1 MKFKCLVVVL
11 VLAYGCNSNS
21 ERVTQKLDNGD
32 IMVTERIDGKK
43 IQKVYTSTNVLRSEL
58 NVVDSTV
65 TGTLTSF
72 FDNGKVFQVS
82 EVKNGVVHGFQ
93 KTYDGSGAVI
103 REYTYKEGRKE
114 GIGKAYYPNGKLRA
128 EATYLKGKPN
138 GIVVEYDESGKV
150 IPGPKIV
157 VDVKNTIV
165 LDSKITYFIQ
175 MKPAAVDLDVYVSF
189 PAAKNESGYRSVK
202 IERGVARFELYK
214 GNYQSLF
221 GEIGIYVEYKT
232 KSGLLGKAKTTV
244 RVAE

>member
-11 VLAYGCNSNS
+11 ALAYGCNSNS

-103 REYTYKEGRKE
+103 REFTYVEGRKE
-114 GIGKAYYPNGKLRA
+114 GVGKAYYPNGKLRA
-128 EATYLKGKPN
+128 EANYSHGKPTDV
-138 GIVVEYDESGKV
+138 VVEYDENGKV
-150 IPGPKIV
+150 MPKPKIIV
-157 VDVKNTIV
+157 VKSKATQSKKTLYSITLFPLVKENQA
-165 LDSKITYFIQ
+165 Y
-175 MKPAAVDLDVYVSF
+175 AAF
-189 PAAKNESGYRSVK
+189 PASNDEKDFVTVK
-202 IERGVARFELYK
+202 MVGGVGLYELEK
-214 GNYQSLF
+214 YQSNSIY
-221 GEIGIYVEYKT
+221 GEISIYVEYT
-232 KSGLLGKAKTTV
+232 ALSGLHGKVKTTV
-244 RVAE
+244 LK